1 MIKEALKRE
10 SDKVAKAPLNDS
22 LVDAWVFSGY
32 ENADAPTSIVG
43 VNGNKLA
50 CHNFAWNS
58 QGSGFKDGAL
68 WFDGVDDYLAST
80 SLPVPSDYTLLVKRE
95 ADWTAPELCVVS
107 NNGSYSQRDG
117 AFVFEYKANGSY
129 FTYSLEQMLKM
140 DAGQIPPLVSWQ
152 TTTSYN
158 GTEIPGAG
166 ESAET
171 GNPGLS
177 VMCARNYY
185 DSGYYGWARGKLYYL
200 ALYDRTLT
208 EQEIKEEIIKL
219 EYRWNLRKKMA
230 GSGYVGVMKTNM
242 EFVPYKTVIQGGI
255 DKSEVVGLIT
265 KIVVGGTSRIILVSP
280 DGALYGQFSNKEIT
294 LPDGVNAYNRFA
306 TAMEVDEDGEVNTQA
321 FAPLLTDQ
329 PASVVNQCL
338 NYTFKNGQ
346 HGYLMSL
353 PDSVK
358 LFAYNG
364 GLTRL
369 NNMLGAIGGGE
380 LIDSSKVHFTSSV
393 NSIKD
398 NGMIDMIWHASFAG
412 TNANKNYYHKSY
424 YVIPIAKL
432 NI

>member
-10 SDKVAKAPLNDS
+10 SDKVGKLPLNDS

-50 CHNFAWNS
+50 CHNFAWNET
-58 QGSGFKDGAL
+58 GSGFMDGAL
-68 WFDGVDDYLAST
+68 WFDGVVDYLSNEDMPLLT
-80 SLPVPSDYTLLVKRE
+80 DYTIIAKRTFNDAPVNSMFAYKCTSNGSAAAFE
-95 ADWTAPELCVVS
+95 FERNNSGLQLSGPNTTASFGGGGFIGNNIPELV
-107 NNGSYSQRDG
+107 
-117 AFVFEYKANGSY
+117 
-129 FTYSLEQMLKM
+129 TY
-140 DAGQIPPLVSWQ
+140 Q
-152 TTTSYN
+152 TKTSYN
-158 GTEIPGAG
+158 GLIELTPNTISDGSHLYI
-166 ESAET
+166 SART
-171 GNPGLS
+171 GGSWGQMNIT
-177 VMCARNYY
+177 
-185 DSGYYGWARGKLYYL
+185 LYYF

-208 EQEIKEEIIKL
+208 EQEIKEETIKL

-230 GSGYVGVMKTNM
+230 DSGCLGVLKTNM
-242 EFVPYKTVIQGGI
+242 EFVPYNTVRQGGI
-255 DKSEVVGLIT
+255 DKSEVVGLTT
-265 KIVVGGTSRIILVSP
+265 KIAVGGTSRIILVSP

-294 LPDGVNAYNRFA
+294 LPDGVNAYNQFA

-321 FAPLLTDQ
+321 FAPLLTGQ
-329 PASVVNQCL
+329 PDSVVNQCL

-358 LFAYNG
+358 LFAYYG

-369 NNMLGAIGGGE
+369 NNMLRAIGGCE
-380 LIDSSKVHFTSSV
+380 LIDSSKSHFTSSV
-393 NSIKD
+393 SSIKD
-398 NGMIDMIWHASFAG
+398 NGMIDMIWFASFAG
-412 TNANKNYYHKSY
+412 TNANKNYYHESY